1 MKQTRD
7 DSDILARI
15 RLQKE
20 QGENNVNAQKLEIE
34 ADIQLIRGKKRKGKE
49 KLIGDFSMSSKIRNL
64 IARSYYTKS
73 PISIRSTQNGS
84 ERIAKAQNKLYKE
97 DRDTPFMKAIRYYKD
112 SDKYSTGVACLAK
125 VGWDGKTKSNKW
137 DRINPLLCVP
147 DPFGDYFTGEY
158 RYIGFYSVR
167 TKEEMDNLGWD
178 TSWCQDAIQG
188 EKERK
193 RTEQLNA

>member
-1 MKQTRD
+1 
-7 DSDILARI
+7 
-15 RLQKE
+15 
-20 QGENNVNAQKLEIE
+20 
-34 ADIQLIRGKKRKGKE
+34 
-49 KLIGDFSMSSKIRNL
+49 MSSKIRNL

-178 TSWCQDAIQG
+178 TGWCQDAIQG

-193 RTEQLNA
+193 RTEQLNAGVIPQYDKEIFDIYMHFEEIESENE